1 MFRLLPLLLALALG
15 AQPVGEAFFYL
26 WYFFDNPSFENT
38 FCENLDKP
46 ELECHGNCQL
56 MKVADVPEAPGSGT
70 MPEPIR
76 LESSLPPL
84 CRVQL
89 TTACITTNDSTWPY
103 QPLLGSDW
111 NSSPFR
117 PPGLMF

>member
-1 MFRLLPLLLALALG
+1 MPRFLPLLLALALG

-56 MKVADVPEAPGSGT
+56 MKMADVPEAPEPGAV
-70 MPEPIR
+70 PEPIR
-76 LESSLPPL
+76 LESCLPPL
-84 CRVQL
+84 CRVELQ
-89 TTACITTNDSTWPY
+89 TACLTTNDNAWPY
-103 QPLLGSDW
+103 QPLHGSDW
-111 NSSPFR
+111 ISHLLK
-117 PPGLMF
+117 PPAC